1 MFRTEKEMGNAAID
15 KLPMA
20 GDAPIGSFDD
30 DMPTVDEQLSRLMDL
45 LVALRIDLT
54 TGLMPRAARITGTSD
69 RLNAAVD
76 YVDAAIR
83 VARYAVIRLQR
94 RD

>member
-1 MFRTEKEMGNAAID
+1 MLRTETETTNAAMGE
-15 KLPMA
+15 LPIA
-20 GDAPIGSFDD
+20 ADRPIASFDD
-30 DMPTVDEQLSRLMDL
+30 DMQTVDEQLSRLMDL

-83 VARYAVIRLQR
+83 VARYAVLRLQR
-94 RD
+94 HD

>member
-1 MFRTEKEMGNAAID
+1 MLRTEKETTSAAIGD
-15 KLPMA
+15 LPLA
-20 GDAPIGSFDD
+20 ADGTIASFDE

-83 VARYAVIRLQR
+83 VARYTVLRLQR
-94 RD
+94 PD

>member
-1 MFRTEKEMGNAAID
+1 MLRTDKEPTNAALGE
-15 KLPMA
+15 LPIA
-20 GDAPIGSFDD
+20 ADGPIASFDEE
-30 DMPTVDEQLSRLMDL
+30 MPTVDEQLSRLMDL

-69 RLNAAVD
+69 RLNGAVD

-83 VARYAVIRLQR
+83 LARDAAIRVQR